1 MLRRLSLLA
10 ALLISIFVLIAA
22 TTNNQPQTEA
32 SYADP
37 GTIVYGLTLDPSGF
51 DPHINQSAEL
61 GIVLRQVY
69 DTLVYREPETG
80 EFVPGLA
87 QSWEISDDGLS
98 YTFTLKQGVRF
109 HDDTPFNAAAVA
121 ANLDRITNPE
131 IASQKAIFLL
141 GPYEGYDI
149 IDDYTIRIRLTQP
162 YSPLLDG
169 LSQVYLGMASP
180 SALSEYSPLRYQYHQ
195 VGTGPFIFEEYVP
208 HDRIVLRRNPDYTWG
223 PSFYTPESMGN
234 VERIIYNFFTDPPTR
249 ILGLEN
255 GDAQVMG
262 ELLPADA
269 RALTGNS
276 EIQLYPVA
284 IPGQP
289 LQFLMNTERF
299 PTDQRSVRQ
308 ALLFATNRVAIV
320 DTVFQSFSPV
330 AWGPLTASSPFY
342 HSGMQGLYAHDIG
355 QAESLLSTSG
365 FEDTDNDGWL
375 DFGGTPLQITII
387 VPPWGLIPEAAQ
399 LIQDQWREIGIQ
411 TILEPVPNFPTL
423 REKIAEGEYNLVAFN
438 LFGMDASHLNSMYLS
453 GGVNNFTGFSSQEL
467 DNMLLEAVREVDPQ
481 RRHVLYQRAQEIIMQ
496 EALILPI
503 RDYVNL
509 NASDSRVRGLIFDPY
524 GWFPLMYGVSFIDDE
539 AQ

>member
-195 VGTGPFIFEEYVP
+195 VGTG
-208 HDRIVLRRNPDYTWG
+208 
-223 PSFYTPESMGN
+223 
-234 VERIIYNFFTDPPTR
+234 
-249 ILGLEN
+249 
-255 GDAQVMG
+255 
-262 ELLPADA
+262 
-269 RALTGNS
+269 
-276 EIQLYPVA
+276 
-284 IPGQP
+284 
-289 LQFLMNTERF
+289 
-299 PTDQRSVRQ
+299 
-308 ALLFATNRVAIV
+308 
-320 DTVFQSFSPV
+320 
-330 AWGPLTASSPFY
+330 
-342 HSGMQGLYAHDIG
+342 
-355 QAESLLSTSG
+355 
-365 FEDTDNDGWL
+365 
-375 DFGGTPLQITII
+375 
-387 VPPWGLIPEAAQ
+387 
-399 LIQDQWREIGIQ
+399 
-411 TILEPVPNFPTL
+411 
-423 REKIAEGEYNLVAFN
+423 
-438 LFGMDASHLNSMYLS
+438 
-453 GGVNNFTGFSSQEL
+453 
-467 DNMLLEAVREVDPQ
+467 
-481 RRHVLYQRAQEIIMQ
+481 
-496 EALILPI
+496 
-503 RDYVNL
+503 
-509 NASDSRVRGLIFDPY
+509 
-524 GWFPLMYGVSFIDDE
+524 
-539 AQ
+539 